1 MESSPWPGAVSKRSR
16 ARLLRVSRRSERG
29 PCAPGIRRSAE
40 FLILVRSP
48 DFCGELPSRGAAC
61 KISASRAGRL
71 RQESWTR
78 FEGVS
83 PYLRKLRRAAAVWV
97 HSAGKRNS
105 RLSVGGNSF
114 AGIGAPPARPASFLE
129 FGFAAFRACSVR
141 SFNFG
146 SGNSLAGWSSPSSVS
161 EIIRRNWLS
170 NSALLFRRLPA
181 PRIPV
186 AGSSGRGVG
195 GTEGEPRNLLP
206 GSSPSR
212 RLPGLRPWNFG
223 KPAPRCLW
231 PRGCRPRRAELSVAV
246 PGLPSRE
253 LRISSLSRREALP
266 AREPPRLK
274 SGSLAAGS

>member
-1 MESSPWPGAVSKRSR
+1 MAGLSFQAESGKVFEGFKAVGARAVCAWNSP
-16 ARLLRVSRRSERG
+16 ERG
-29 PCAPGIRRSAE
+29 VLYSGLDSR
-40 FLILVRSP
+40 FLR
-48 DFCGELPSRGAAC
+48 CRELPLQGAAC
-61 KISASRAGRL
+61 KISASRTGRL

-129 FGFAAFRACSVR
+129 LGFAALRACSVR
-141 SFNFG
+141 SFSFG
-146 SGNSLAGWSSPSSVS
+146 SGFSCPKELAFFSSGHPQW
-161 EIIRRNWLS
+161 ELAS
-170 NSALLFRRLPA
+170 NLGGSGSPGLPLRGFRLP
-181 PRIPV
+181 V
-186 AGSSGRGVG
+186 QAGAG

-231 PRGCRPRRAELSVAV
+231 PRGCRPRRAELPGAV

-266 AREPPRLK
+266 ARGPPRLK

>member
-1 MESSPWPGAVSKRSR
+1 MRLEFAGTRSSLFWSGLPIFAVPGTPFAGSGVQNLRSKSGS
-16 ARLLRVSRRSERG
+16 L
-29 PCAPGIRRSAE
+29 
-40 FLILVRSP
+40 
-48 DFCGELPSRGAAC
+48 AAG
-61 KISASRAGRL
+61 KL
-71 RQESWTR
+71 TR
-78 FEGVS
+78 FNGVS
-83 PYLRKLRRAAAVWV
+83 PKLRNLRWAAAVWV

-114 AGIGAPPARPASFLE
+114 AEIGAPPARPASFLE
-129 FGFAAFRACSVR
+129 LGFAALRACSVR
-141 SFNFG
+141 SFSFG
-146 SGNSLAGWSSPSSVS
+146 SGFPCPKELAFFSSGHPQW
-161 EIIRRNWLS
+161 ELAS
-170 NSALLFRRLPA
+170 NLGGSGSPGLPLRGFRLP
-181 PRIPV
+181 V
-186 AGSSGRGVG
+186 QAGAG

-231 PRGCRPRRAELSVAV
+231 PRGCRPRRAELPGAV

-266 AREPPRLK
+266 ARGPPRLK